1 MVERERKSR
10 RRRRWRKGG
19 GGIELHGGDG
29 GLVIPTFSRENVRER
44 KNFLGEGERRKKQK
58 RNYWWES
65 WSILSVCVSFALRYK
80 NLSEFNK

>member
-19 GGIELHGGDG
+19 GGIELHGDDG

-44 KNFLGEGERRKKQK
+44 KNFLRERERREKKK
-58 RNYWWES
+58 KLLVGKLVY
-65 WSILSVCVSFALRYK
+65 LVCVSFALRYK